1 MGNRAPPVKQQ
12 DARGSTSW
20 AIIRWR
26 YNLNIIVYFIQPTR
40 ADVCSEDMSA
50 DLPPQ
55 PRARDAA
62 GYIAELTADLA
73 RLARESGFK
82 ELAYLL
88 EVARLEAGM
97 KAGRA
102 VGPRRPDEQR

>member
-1 MGNRAPPVKQQ
+1 
-12 DARGSTSW
+12 
-20 AIIRWR
+20 
-26 YNLNIIVYFIQPTR
+26 
-40 ADVCSEDMSA
+40 MSA

-88 EVARLEAGM
+88 EVARMEAEM
-97 KAGRA
+97 KAGRT
-102 VGPRRPDEQR
+102 VGPRPPDEQR

>member
-1 MGNRAPPVKQQ
+1 VAF
-12 DARGSTSW
+12 TTLTE
-20 AIIRWR
+20 
-26 YNLNIIVYFIQPTR
+26 YVYSIQPKR
-40 ADVCSEDMSA
+40 ADVCSENMSA

-88 EVARLEAGM
+88 EVARLEAETAPARRAKM
-97 KAGRA
+97 SRRGRRMA
-102 VGPRRPDEQR
+102 CFG

>member
-1 MGNRAPPVKQQ
+1 MLFRNQNTVYHIY
-12 DARGSTSW
+12 STET
-20 AIIRWR
+20 RK
-26 YNLNIIVYFIQPTR
+26 LLEPTF
-40 ADVCSEDMSA
+40 CSEDMSA
-50 DLPPQ
+50 DLPFQ
-55 PRARDAA
+55 PGARDAA

-88 EVARLEAGM
+88 EIARMEAEM

-102 VGPRRPDEQR
+102 VGPRPPEEHR

>member
-1 MGNRAPPVKQQ
+1 VPVPGLL
-12 DARGSTSW
+12 D
-20 AIIRWR
+20 IV
-26 YNLNIIVYFIQPTR
+26 YNLNCVYLNYSTDAR
-40 ADVCSEDMSA
+40 DVCSEDMSA
-50 DLPPQ
+50 DLPHQ

-88 EVARLEAGM
+88 EVARMEAEM
-97 KAGRA
+97 KAGRI
-102 VGPRRPDEQR
+102 VGPRPPDEQR

>member
-1 MGNRAPPVKQQ
+1 
-12 DARGSTSW
+12 
-20 AIIRWR
+20 
-26 YNLNIIVYFIQPTR
+26 
-40 ADVCSEDMSA
+40 MSA
-50 DLPPQ
+50 DLPFQ
-55 PRARDAA
+55 SGARDAA

-88 EVARLEAGM
+88 DIARMEAEM

-102 VGPRRPDEQR
+102 VGPRPPEEHR